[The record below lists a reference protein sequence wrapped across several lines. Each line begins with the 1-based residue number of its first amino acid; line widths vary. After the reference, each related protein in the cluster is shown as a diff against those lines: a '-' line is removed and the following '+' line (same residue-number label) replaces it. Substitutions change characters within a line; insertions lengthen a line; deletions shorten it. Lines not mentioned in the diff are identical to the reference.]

1 MNIKLN
7 KNYLFGVI
15 FGVAACVISIF
26 IFALIMLIFKIDR
39 AYAAF
44 FGTISVAFG
53 AYVSAFYIAKK
64 TGSKGY
70 LTGIITGIAYF
81 AVITLLSFVV
91 TKENIGSNTAFHFI
105 IIVLSSAV
113 GGIMGVNTKKT
124 KII

>member
-1 MNIKLN
+1 MSIKLN

-15 FGVAACVISIF
+15 FGVAACIISIF
-26 IFALIMLIFKIDR
+26 IFALIMFIFKIDR
-39 AYAAF
+39 AYATF
-44 FGTISVAFG
+44 FGTISVSAG
-53 AYVSAFYIAKK
+53 AYVSAFSIAKK

-70 LTGIITGIAYF
+70 LTGIITGIVYF
-81 AVITLLSFVV
+81 AVITVLSFII

-105 IIVLSSAV
+105 IIILSSEV